1 MLIEQRLAVEAI
13 HGVLC
18 GRSLTALLERSFGQ
32 HPELDAGQ
40 RGAIFDIAHGSL
52 RHLGLLRQVCA
63 LMLRKPL
70 NPPQLEALL
79 VAALYQLAF
88 TRAAPYAVVDHAV
101 RAAEQAGWI
110 WAKGMVNALLRRFLR
125 EREALLERARET
137 PQGRYSYPLWW
148 VERIRAAYPDRWE
161 AILDAGNRQAATSL
175 RVNARRGT
183 RDEYLN
189 ALHQAGI
196 DATAF
201 DDVGVMLA
209 RPMPVAQIPG
219 FARGLV
225 SVQDVGAQ
233 LAARF
238 LDLQPGQR
246 VLDAFAAPGGKAAH
260 ILERETVHL
269 VALDNDPERLRR
281 VHDNLHR
288 LGLEAASAC
297 ADAAEPDRW
306 WDGEAFDRVLADLPC
321 TASGVVRRHPDIK
334 WLRRESDI
342 AALAARAAR
351 LLDCLWRVVR
361 PGGKLLIATCS
372 VFREENRGQVDDFV
386 GRHADAR
393 LAPLPGQ
400 DSLDV
405 QLLPDERH
413 DGFYYAL
420 LERAQPSP
428 G

>member
-1 MLIEQRLAVEAI
+1 MLTEQRLAVEAVQ
-13 HGVLC
+13 GVLS
-18 GRSLTALLERSFGQ
+18 GRSLTPLLERLFRQ
-32 HPELDAGQ
+32 HLDLDAGQ
-40 RGAIFDIAHGSL
+40 RGAVFDIAHGSL
-52 RHLGLLRQVCA
+52 RHLGLLREVCTS
-63 LMLRKPL
+63 MLRKPL

-79 VAALYQLAF
+79 IAALYQLAF
-88 TRAAPYAVVDHAV
+88 TKAAPYAVVDTAV
-101 RAAEQAGWI
+101 RATEQAGWS
-110 WAKGMVNALLRRFLR
+110 WAQGMVNAVLRRFLR
-125 EREALLERARET
+125 EREQLLARARGT
-137 PQGRYSYPLWW
+137 PEGRYSYPGWW
-148 VERIRAAYPDRWE
+148 LERIRAAYPERWE
-161 AILDAGNRQAATSL
+161 AILDAGNRIASTSL

-196 DATAF
+196 DAIPL

-225 SVQDVGAQ
+225 SVQDAGAQ
-233 LAARF
+233 LAARL
-238 LDLQPGQR
+238 LDLRPGQR

-260 ILERETVHL
+260 ILERETVNL
-269 VALDNDPERLRR
+269 LALDNDPVRMQR
-281 VHDNLHR
+281 VHDNLRR
-288 LGLEAASAC
+288 LGLEAANVC
-297 ADAAEPDRW
+297 ADAAELDRW

-342 AALAARAAR
+342 AALAARAAV

-372 VFREENRGQVDDFV
+372 VFHEENRGQVDDFV

-393 LAPLPGQ
+393 RAPLPGQ

-420 LERAQPSP
+420 LERA
-428 G
+428 

>member
-1 MLIEQRLAVEAI
+1 MLIEQRLAVEAVQ
-13 HGVLC
+13 GVLS
-18 GRSLTALLERSFGQ
+18 GKSLTPLLERLFAL
-32 HPELDAGQ
+32 HPALDAGQ
-40 RGAIFDIAHGSL
+40 RGAVFDVAHGTL

-79 VAALYQLAF
+79 VATLYQLTF
-88 TRAAPYAVVDHAV
+88 TRAAPHAVVDHAV
-101 RAAEQAGWI
+101 RATEDAGWP
-110 WAKGMVNALLRRFLR
+110 WVKGMVNALLRRFLR
-125 EREALLERARET
+125 ERDDLLARARST
-137 PQGRYSYPLWW
+137 PEGRFSYPAWW
-148 VERIRAAYPDRWE
+148 LQRIRTTYPDCWE
-161 AILDAGNRQAATSL
+161 AILDAGNAIPATSL

-183 RDEYLN
+183 RDDYML
-189 ALHQAGI
+189 ALSQAGI
-196 DATAF
+196 DATPVG
-201 DDVGVMLA
+201 DVGVMLA
-209 RPMPVAQIPG
+209 RPTPVAQIPG

-225 SVQDVGAQ
+225 SVQDAAAQ
-233 LAARF
+233 LAAGL
-238 LDLQPGQR
+238 LDLSARQR

-260 ILERETVHL
+260 ILERESVHL
-269 VALDNDPERLRR
+269 VALDNDPVRLQR
-281 VHDNLHR
+281 VHENLRR
-288 LGLEAASAC
+288 LGLEATTCC
-297 ADAAEPDRW
+297 ADVAELDRW
-306 WDGEAFDRVLADLPC
+306 WDGQAFDRVLADLPC

-342 AALAARAAR
+342 AALAARASA

-361 PGGKLLIATCS
+361 PGGKLLVATCS
-372 VFREENRGQVDDFV
+372 VFREENRSQVDDFV

-420 LERAQPSP
+420 LERA
-428 G
+428 